1 MADQQ
6 ARSAPDQPVT
16 TYRLIRF
23 FAPLAATSM
32 MMMSSHSLISGGLTR
47 TSQPEVSIAAYALA
61 TSIWFIVDS
70 PMVNVRQMIL
80 ALAWGPRSFRA
91 VAMVTNGLVI
101 ISLAIGLLLSYT
113 PVGPWVLRTLLGAPE
128 NLVAP
133 AVSAL
138 RVLMFL
144 SIVSSRRSLYQS
156 LLMLKDRTGIFPLTM
171 VIRLGLMV
179 LFVAASLRYD
189 LVRGAA
195 LGGAT
200 LLLGVGTEGLLAQVY
215 GKRVVR
221 DQPLRAGGA
230 ADNVSL
236 WQAMVFFF
244 PLIGAALVG
253 GFLRPALNSG
263 MARSFDATVALSA
276 FAVATSLSWM
286 VISPTQNLH
295 QLTMIWL
302 PRPGGRAR
310 VFRFV
315 LVFSLVFTLVIAVL
329 GFTPVGPWLLLG
341 PIGLERSLLAPTI
354 LVVRIQALIPL
365 VLSWSEYFSGILLI
379 NRQTSAITVGKLVN
393 LAVVLAGVAL
403 FHGARLPSGTALGAL
418 LQVLGIAGEVLFL
431 YAVVR
436 RAGQ

>member
-23 FAPLAATSM
+23 FAPLAATS

-144 SIVSSRRSLYQS
+144 SIVSLRRSLYQS

-200 LLLGVGTEGLLAQVY
+200 LLLGVGTEGLLAQFY

-221 DQPLRAGGA
+221 DQPPGPEEQPTMSVCGKPWSSSPSSVPPWSA
-230 ADNVSL
+230 ASC
-236 WQAMVFFF
+236 
-244 PLIGAALVG
+244 
-253 GFLRPALNSG
+253 
-263 MARSFDATVALSA
+263 
-276 FAVATSLSWM
+276 
-286 VISPTQNLH
+286 
-295 QLTMIWL
+295 
-302 PRPGGRAR
+302 
-310 VFRFV
+310 
-315 LVFSLVFTLVIAVL
+315 
-329 GFTPVGPWLLLG
+329 
-341 PIGLERSLLAPTI
+341 
-354 LVVRIQALIPL
+354 
-365 VLSWSEYFSGILLI
+365 
-379 NRQTSAITVGKLVN
+379 
-393 LAVVLAGVAL
+393 
-403 FHGARLPSGTALGAL
+403 
-418 LQVLGIAGEVLFL
+418 
-431 YAVVR
+431 
-436 RAGQ
+436 GQP

>member
-1 MADQQ
+1 
-6 ARSAPDQPVT
+6 
-16 TYRLIRF
+16 
-23 FAPLAATSM
+23 
-32 MMMSSHSLISGGLTR
+32 
-47 TSQPEVSIAAYALA
+47 
-61 TSIWFIVDS
+61 
-70 PMVNVRQMIL
+70 MV
-80 ALAWGPRSFRA
+80 
-91 VAMVTNGLVI
+91 
-101 ISLAIGLLLSYT
+101 
-113 PVGPWVLRTLLGAPE
+113 
-128 NLVAP
+128 
-133 AVSAL
+133 
-138 RVLMFL
+138 
-144 SIVSSRRSLYQS
+144 
-156 LLMLKDRTGIFPLTM
+156 
-171 VIRLGLMV
+171 
-179 LFVAASLRYD
+179 
-189 LVRGAA
+189 
-195 LGGAT
+195 
-200 LLLGVGTEGLLAQVY
+200 
-215 GKRVVR
+215 
-221 DQPLRAGGA
+221 
-230 ADNVSL
+230 
-236 WQAMVFFF
+236 FF

-310 VFRFV
+310 AFRFV

-329 GFTPVGPWLLLG
+329 RFTPVGPWLLLG
-341 PIGLERSLLAPTI
+341 PIGLERSLLTPTI

-436 RAGQ
+436 RAGRAGPGARRRREPKSGNSRARGPDKTLSGWPPVPTTMGLSSSLRLQERPLWSQPIVDVPPLLATYARHHLPNLG